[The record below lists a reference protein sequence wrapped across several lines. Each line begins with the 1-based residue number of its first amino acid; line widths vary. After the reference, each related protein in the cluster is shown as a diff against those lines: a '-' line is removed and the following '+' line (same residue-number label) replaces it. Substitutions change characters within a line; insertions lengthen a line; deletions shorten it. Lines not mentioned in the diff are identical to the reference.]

1 MEPRVGCQFRR
12 FLYQHSRHPSDS
24 LAASVRQSSNACS
37 RVASLITKRDLRA
50 LVALNRLWKA
60 WTGNGAMTPA
70 CAQWPGVTCD
80 AQGRVTALSVAGVG
94 VSSVIPADIRMLTAL
109 QQLDLSYNYFSKAL
123 PLDAFAQL
131 KQLKALN
138 LSYNMDLIGSI
149 NVLTS
154 LPLLQQVDLSNT
166 QISGSIPSV
175 ISSLSHLRHLDLTL
189 TQVSG
194 SLPATMS
201 QLSALSYL
209 YASPLS
215 HCHPCLHSIFFLHH
229 ALQFQRALSLH
240 RPSSNAIFHHPTSLR
255 QVYNLKGAMSQY
267 TWLSLLTTNL
277 QSLDITSAHRISGDL
292 SSVSLFSTL
301 RSLRRLTFSD
311 MHMWGELPVSLALLQ
326 NLTYL

>member
-209 YASPLS
+209 
-215 HCHPCLHSIFFLHH
+215 
-229 ALQFQRALSLH
+229 
-240 RPSSNAIFHHPTSLR
+240 SLR

-267 TWLSLLTTNL
+267 TWLSLLTNL